1 MKQKK
6 CKHCGCEIPVGAN
19 FCPHC
24 GEEPT
29 FSRRKKAP
37 FIIVSLIVVLA
48 AGIAGTLYW
57 LKDTSLTASP
67 VFEETQIE
75 AGSGTLY
82 VPASDSY
89 ATDEETGISYVN
101 DIVLI
106 FFELDATQEQIDQAI
121 ASTGGTVVG
130 SLPVINQY
138 QVQVEASTLQELQNR
153 CERLN
158 EMDGVVQASYDPVV
172 PIGETRTS
180 NDPWPDVEIE
190 NGKNN
195 SFWSWVTGIFQ
206 KQEEEQPKD
215 KTWWLDAIHAQGAW
229 EYNDQLSSV
238 RIGVLDMGF
247 DTNHEDLKN
256 KINFVNDFNI
266 PDSHGTR
273 CAGIIGAEA
282 NNGLGMAGLVWNG
295 DLDLWDIALTE
306 EQSAQLQADAP
317 NYVAMNMILGGAVS
331 LIEDGCQVINL
342 SNGQSNYYTM
352 YIDNETGAE
361 KYRLKTDQAY
371 LDMTKEEWMQ
381 YYSSC
386 NYSETISL
394 YFLPLLENGYDF
406 VLVQSAGNGDSNHV
420 SIDASM
426 NGWFTWLTLN
436 KDDIV
441 YSDHYSSIDL
451 YDRIIVVGSARPD
464 GTGGYIQASTS
475 NAGSRVDICAPG
487 DDVYSTDINS
497 SYTFDSGTS
506 FAAPIVS
513 GVAGLVWA
521 ANPDL
526 TGEEVKSI
534 ICYDDTHTDIV
545 ADNTEASHP
554 LVNSYPLV
562 NAEECVKV
570 ALELKGNIENVEQTA
585 TNHTDWVIA
594 PQYAFDDI
602 ELIYS
607 DEIDNFVDSPIY
619 VVQQDGRWS
628 IWDGQSDGLV
638 LENVFESK
646 PYLDSWGLL
655 AASESE
661 NQNLERNAE
670 AYNRTLEET
679 GLQLQVTYGHGDT
692 ATGWLEDTSTNQI
705 YYYIQDVGPASY
717 MTVQEHQPTTLTGV
731 LQAEWILDGPDNLLT
746 PLEGSLYGIMDLNG
760 TIVTEFT
767 YRNTAVPSSNLIAVQ
782 PNGGTDGLWGYCD
795 SKGSLAIP
803 CEFKAQEIENI
814 GIQCPYPEI
823 GGLVVVRNSNDQY
836 GVLDIN
842 GREIISFGMYGRLS
856 PSNEAGYVW
865 AQENGL
871 WGLLHLTSDSSEG
884 SQSTAQ
890 IPDYSSADFEF
901 LENCIR
907 YQGHFYKIVDGNL
920 TWDGAKLACENYG
933 GHLATITSQEEQELI
948 QSLNTDNKRLWI
960 GGYQDADGNWRWVT
974 DEPWDYTNWG
984 DGEPNNSSNVV
995 AGESCVALWPESWN
1009 DLANENVYE
1018 QEGYVFEWDEPV
1030 VSQDERG
1037 DVGAFVGDYDNPN
1050 ATDMNT
1056 TYSISIQPDGTW
1068 NWSGN
1073 RTKMS
1078 GISYEKDGQLYL
1090 IATASQSYSNADL
1103 SGWSNTTTQISGV
1116 ATIHGDG
1123 LTITW
1128 KRPSQE
1134 KNADPYTWTESMVK
1148 KGSNLELSSYMGTS
1162 LAGFL
1167 ETFPAQD
1174 LQKLNTTGTS
1184 TEYQNEYLTVGAGG
1198 AAAGYGEDVLT
1209 YLSIDAPCAYLIY
1222 GLSYGIPID
1231 NAISQLQTI
1240 SSCQET
1246 DDRPNYKR
1254 FSIGDSTG
1262 LTIFTDGT
1270 IVTGITLMLN

>member
-6 CKHCGCEIPVGAN
+6 CKHCGCEIPVSAK

-24 GEEPT
+24 GAESTSP
-29 FSRRKKAP
+29 RHKKAP
-37 FIIVSLIVVLA
+37 FIIVSLIVALA
-48 AGIAGTLYW
+48 VSIAGTLYW

-67 VFEETQIE
+67 SLAETQIE

-121 ASTGGTVVG
+121 TATGGTVVG

-180 NDPWPDVEIE
+180 NDPWPDVDRTSEDMWQQFID
-190 NGKNN
+190 GVGDAFK
-195 SFWSWVTGIFQ
+195 S
-206 KQEEEQPKD
+206 QEDKFKE

-238 RIGVLDMGF
+238 RIGIMDSGF
-247 DTNHEDLKN
+247 NTEHEDLKN
-256 KINFVNDFNI
+256 KIHLVNKLNL
-266 PDSHGTR
+266 PGSHGTR

-282 NNGLGMAGLVWNG
+282 NNGLGMAGLVWKG
-295 DLDLWDIALTE
+295 DLDLWDLALTE
-306 EQSAQLQADAP
+306 EQEAQFQGAGSP
-317 NYVAMNMILGGAVS
+317 NYNSLNLMYGGVVS
-331 LIEDGCQVINL
+331 LIEDGCKVINV
-342 SNGQSNYYTM
+342 SQGQSGFYTM
-352 YIDNETGAE
+352 YTDPETGSI
-361 KYRLKTDQAY
+361 KYRRSDADKNPAW
-371 LDMTKEEWMQ
+371 DMTLEEWISFYSDSGKLIA
-381 YYSSC
+381 YY
-386 NYSETISL
+386 L
-394 YFLPLLENGYDF
+394 LPLLEKDYDF
-406 VLVQSAGNGDSNHV
+406 VIVQAADNGDSNHFSV
-420 SIDASM
+420 DARLS
-426 NGWFTWLTLN
+426 GLFTWITLD
-436 KDDIV
+436 KDNIT
-441 YSDHYSSIDL
+441 YSDHYSSVDL
-451 YDRIIVVGSARPD
+451 YDRIIVVGSAQPD
-464 GTGGYIQASTS
+464 GKDGYIQASYS

-487 DDVYSTDINS
+487 ADIYSTDVNNT
-497 SYTFDSGTS
+497 YTFGSGTS

-513 GVAGLVWA
+513 GVVGLVWA

-526 TGEEVKSI
+526 TGEQVKSI
-534 ICYDDTHTDIV
+534 ICYDDDTHTDIV

-562 NAEECVKV
+562 NAEECVKA
-570 ALELKGNIENVEQTA
+570 ALELREDSTDNVSENGIPKGNTA
-585 TNHTDWVIA
+585 DT
-594 PQYAFDDI
+594 
-602 ELIYS
+602 
-607 DEIDNFVDSPIY
+607 
-619 VVQQDGRWS
+619 QQDQRWLLIEKS
-628 IWDGQSDGLV
+628 EYGSDSQLRSQTNYTYTSDGT
-638 LENVFESK
+638 LESSTEIQDSGRIDAEETWRTECIYDAAGNIIEEKNYYNDETEPENWVNRTFDEHGNLTQENYSGEIAFGGLFTYEYTYDASGRIQNVK
-646 PYLDSWGLL
+646 CYHNGDLYTDTTYTY
-655 AASESE
+655 SESGHTE
-661 NQNLERNAE
+661 EMFCYLIAFAHTMTTYDQNGNISKFVNYMDDGSTQETLYTYEYDESGNKTSEVQEDLTFDSTSERTWTYTYDGHGNITECQEFYNNSLVSVTKYTYQLLSKLSGQGNAE
-670 AYNRTLEET
+670 SPEET
-679 GLQLQVTYGHGDT
+679 G
-692 ATGWLEDTSTNQI
+692 STFHTN
-705 YYYIQDVGPASY
+705 
-717 MTVQEHQPTTLTGV
+717 
-731 LQAEWILDGPDNLLT
+731 
-746 PLEGSLYGIMDLNG
+746 
-760 TIVTEFT
+760 
-767 YRNTAVPSSNLIAVQ
+767 
-782 PNGGTDGLWGYCD
+782 
-795 SKGSLAIP
+795 
-803 CEFKAQEIENI
+803 
-814 GIQCPYPEI
+814 
-823 GGLVVVRNSNDQY
+823 
-836 GVLDIN
+836 
-842 GREIISFGMYGRLS
+842 
-856 PSNEAGYVW
+856 
-865 AQENGL
+865 
-871 WGLLHLTSDSSEG
+871 
-884 SQSTAQ
+884 
-890 IPDYSSADFEF
+890 FEF
-901 LENCIR
+901 LERCTR
-907 YQGHFYKIVDGNL
+907 YQGHFYRIIDGVNL
-920 TWDGAKLACENYG
+920 TWDGAKLACESDG

-960 GGYQDADGNWRWVT
+960 GGYQDTDGNWRWVT

-1030 VSQDERG
+1030 VSQDKRG

-1056 TYSISIQPDGTW
+1056 TYSISIQSDGTW

-1090 IATASQSYSNADL
+1090 IATAAQSYSNADL

-1128 KRPSQE
+1128 KQPSQE

-1174 LQKLNTTGTS
+1174 LQKLNTTDTT
-1184 TEYQNEYLTVGAGG
+1184 TEYQNEYLTAAAGG

-1240 SSCQET
+1240 PSCQET

-1254 FSIGDSTG
+1254 FSIGDSIG